1 MIWYAFSSALHTP
14 IHTDPSPELGSFHPQ
29 HHPYVAP
36 YQCWTGA
43 DPDSLRKRAPRHYS
57 AAGAAGRALGI
68 LPVQRPDFYYRRTR
82 DTRRMDGAR
91 PRSYAYRPGD
101 HLRHRELRTIAP
113 RGANRTFQNRTFIQL
128 MHISPTYLH
137 ICYFPAHPP
146 LHISQRLSRCTNV

>member
-1 MIWYAFSSALHTP
+1 MVHLCCTVLNSLLRVLPARRPKQPALHRDVVP
-14 IHTDPSPELGSFHPQ
+14 LARAVPAAVQRDVRRG
-29 HHPYVAP
+29 AP
-36 YQCWTGA
+36 
-43 DPDSLRKRAPRHYS
+43 
-57 AAGAAGRALGI
+57 AGAAGRALGV

-137 ICYFPAHPP
+137 ICYFPAHPH